1 MLNFH
6 TLTSAGAAASYFKD
20 ADAGYYLGDR
30 DIAPEWTGQLR
41 EHFHLGKE
49 VDHDQFARLLANKS
63 LTEPR
68 KQITSSPRK
77 DRDPGRDLTFS
88 APKSLSIAALVGGD
102 DRIVA
107 AHHRAVMATLA
118 MAEAEVNTRV
128 RKGKVHEE
136 RNTGNWLV
144 AVFTHLTGRPMRTA
158 VPVTHFHDPAPVPGT
173 TWRMQPDPQLHEH
186 AVVPNLT
193 MDGTENEIKAIHF
206 QELKR
211 NAGFY
216 EAAYHSLLAGEMQQL
231 GYEVRR
237 TKHAFEL
244 VGISEA
250 AITQF
255 SRRKEEVE
263 KKAAE
268 LGIKNPESKA
278 KLGATTRL
286 PKEKATTKW
295 EFLVADWRNR
305 LQPDD
310 LAAVDRTV
318 QAAREGGPIAREE
331 GERAAVDF
339 ALAHLLERKSAVP
352 ERHVAT
358 EALRFGIG
366 SVTPEGVAAELAG
379 RDLVRNGSGMVSTQE
394 VLGEEERIVAWAKE
408 GRGKC
413 VRLRA
418 EASASVLRPDGSVT
432 PALASLRDSVPAAAA
447 ASDTA
452 TTASYGRAKNE
463 GGRSPLQHAER
474 FFPVKR
480 REGSVLSQLSPRN
493 IPESTHRPLPHVND
507 SQSQLHPA
515 SPHGRS
521 CSEDEK
527 SVAALLGSVNQDV
540 GHHLSPSQTAAVRH
554 VLTSRDRL
562 ILVRGAAGV
571 GKTTMLHALTSQ
583 LSTPWGVFATQTSAS
598 RGVLR
603 DDGFKDANTLA
614 FLLKDKPTQDRL
626 RNGLIIIDEASQ
638 TGAREMAQVVKL
650 ADQLNARILLLGDR
664 RQHKSVA
671 RGDILA
677 LLEREAKLP
686 VVEVSDIKRQAGEY
700 KEAVKLLADGK
711 TGAAFHKLDK
721 MGWVKE
727 IPVVASSG
735 FHLSGAHGE
744 ANDRGQSGGCYGTL
758 LDDYI
763 AALKKNESVL
773 VVSPTNANAEV
784 LTDQIRERL
793 RQEGKLKGE
802 ERTFQRLVPLNLT
815 EAERGNP
822 EAIPAGSVAQFVRS
836 GGGFKAGRRVK
847 VGPDTEQAVAGARG
861 SQVALFRDERIRL
874 ATGDA
879 IRVTATCKDST
890 GLHRLDNGT
899 QLTVTGFSDKGIHVK
914 TATNLNRILPADVGH
929 IAHAYV
935 STSHAA
941 QGKTVQ
947 RVFVHM
953 PAATLPAV
961 TSETAYVSVS
971 RGKLSAT
978 IYTDSKS
985 DLLKQWGRED
995 NRLLAHDLLRRKRFA
1010 QRMRAFV
1017 GRMVEAARFRDPEHT
1032 HERSY
1037 QHER

>member
-1 MLNFH
+1 MLNLH
-6 TLTSAGAAASYFKD
+6 TLTSAGAAASYFRGND
-20 ADAGYYLGDR
+20 GNYYLGENDLS
-30 DIAPEWTGQLR
+30 PEWTGALR
-41 EHFHLGKE
+41 EHFHLE
-49 VDHDQFARLLANKS
+49 RDVDHEHFSRLLANEDPHTGEK
-63 LTEPR
+63 
-68 KQITSSPRK
+68 ITKAQRK

-128 RKGKVHEE
+128 RKGRAHEE

-144 AVFTHLTGRPMRTA
+144 AVFTHLTGRPMATKL
-158 VPVTHFHDPAPVPGT
+158 PGGGS
-173 TWRMQPDPQLHEH
+173 RMEPDPQLHQH

-193 MDGTENEIKAIHF
+193 KDGTENEIKAIHF

-211 NAGFY
+211 NAGYY

-231 GYEVRR
+231 GYEVKR

-244 VGISEA
+244 VGIPDA

-295 EFLVADWRNR
+295 EFLVSDWRDR
-305 LQPDD
+305 LKPDD

-318 QAAREGGPIAREE
+318 QAAREGGPMAREE
-331 GERAAVDF
+331 GERAAVDY
-339 ALAHLLERKSAVP
+339 ALDHLLERRSTVG
-352 ERHVAT
+352 ERKVAE

-366 SVTPEGVAAELAG
+366 SVTPEGVAAEIAG
-379 RDLVRNGSGMVSTQE
+379 RDLVRDGAGTVSTQE
-394 VLGEEERIVAWAKE
+394 VLGEEERIVTWAKE
-408 GRGKC
+408 GKGKSKPLTLDGAAGGY
-413 VRLRA
+413 RTHSLGLEDRN
-418 EASASVLRPDGSVT
+418 ASINTSTART
-432 PALASLRDSVPAAAA
+432 EPA
-447 ASDTA
+447 T
-452 TTASYGRAKNE
+452 
-463 GGRSPLQHAER
+463 
-474 FFPVKR
+474 
-480 REGSVLSQLSPRN
+480 
-493 IPESTHRPLPHVND
+493 
-507 SQSQLHPA
+507 
-515 SPHGRS
+515 
-521 CSEDEK
+521 
-527 SVAALLGSVNQDV
+527 
-540 GHHLSPSQTAAVRH
+540 LSPSQSSAVKH
-554 VLTSRDRL
+554 VLSSRDRL

-583 LSTPWGVFATQTSAS
+583 LSGPWGVFATQTSAS

-626 RNGLIIIDEASQ
+626 RGGLIVIDEASQ
-638 TGAREMAQVVKL
+638 TGAKEMARVVEL
-650 ADQLNARILLLGDR
+650 ADQLNARVLLLGDR

-671 RGDILA
+671 RGDILG
-677 LLEREAKLP
+677 LLENDAKLP
-686 VVEVSDIKRQAGEY
+686 VSEVSDIKRQAGEY
-700 KEAVKLLADGK
+700 REAVKLLADGK

-721 MGWVKE
+721 LGWVKDAGL
-727 IPVVASSG
+727 V
-735 FHLSGAHGE
+735 
-744 ANDRGQSGGCYGTL
+744 
-758 LDDYI
+758 DDYM
-763 AALKKNESVL
+763 AAVRKGESVL

-802 ERTFQRLVPLNLT
+802 DRTFQRLVPLNLT
-815 EAERGNP
+815 EAEKADRL
-822 EAIPAGSVAQFVRS
+822 PAGAIVQFQRHVGKHKAGSRVESADLGADTLRGAGSSVAVYS
-836 GGGFKAGRRVK
+836 GRDVSLAAG
-847 VGPDTEQAVAGARG
+847 D
-861 SQVALFRDERIRL
+861 RIRT
-874 ATGDA
+874 TGTVKALDG
-879 IRVTATCKDST
+879 S
-890 GLHRLDNGT
+890 RLDNGT
-899 QLTVTGFSDKGIHVK
+899 QLTVSGFTKSGDIQVK
-914 TATNLNRILPADVGH
+914 TATGLNRILPADVGH
-929 IAHAYV
+929 LAHAYV

-941 QGKTVQ
+941 QGMTVQ

-978 IYTDSKS
+978 IYCDNKDS
-985 DLLKQWGRED
+985 LLRQWGRED
-995 NRLLAHDLLRRKRFA
+995 NRLLAHDLLRKKRFA

-1017 GRMVEAARFRDPEHT
+1017 GRMVEAVQFRHPEHT
-1032 HERSY
+1032 QERTT